1 VGEQA
6 LALLYVMWPLLLVN
20 GANVVFTVYLA
31 ASHRPAPASLLALS
45 RSLVLPA
52 AFLLGI
58 ALLFPS
64 RPFVLALPLAE
75 GVTFLLGVALLC
87 RRSPELVLGSS
98 GAGVAVS

>member
-1 VGEQA
+1 
-6 LALLYVMWPLLLVN
+6 
-20 GANVVFTVYLA
+20 VFTVYLA

-87 RRSPELVLGSS
+87 RRSPELALGSS
-98 GAGVAVS
+98 DAGVAVS